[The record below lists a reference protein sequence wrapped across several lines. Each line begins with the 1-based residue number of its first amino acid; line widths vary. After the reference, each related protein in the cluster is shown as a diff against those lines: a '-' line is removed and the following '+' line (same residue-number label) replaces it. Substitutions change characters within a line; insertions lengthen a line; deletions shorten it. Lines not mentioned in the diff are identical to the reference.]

1 MTGAV
6 EVATTTVNAMSKNPM
21 LLFLLLFNLIVLGIV
36 LWIVSGQNEM
46 LLQICKP
53 K

>member
-1 MTGAV
+1 MTGIT
-6 EVATTTVNAMSKNPM
+6 EVATNTVNAMSKNPV
-21 LLFLLLFNLIVLGIV
+21 LLFLMIFNLIVLGFV
-36 LWIVSGQNEM
+36 LWIISGQNEM

>member
-6 EVATTTVNAMSKNPM
+6 EVATNTVNAMSKNPV
-21 LLFLLLFNLIVLGIV
+21 LLFLMVFNLIVLGFV
-36 LWIVSGQNEM
+36 LWVVSGQNEM

-53 K
+53 H

>member
-6 EVATTTVNAMSKNPM
+6 EVATNTVNAMSKNPM